1 MLAQALE
8 PPVLVPAPV
17 TSGYKYDEP
26 IAARPPAPDG
36 GAKLA
41 TALPI
46 RDIAHPGGGVSP
58 YQSGQSV
65 KLPVADA
72 APSAPTIA
80 DASLKLA
87 AARRAAY
94 PEPLVPNQGHSLL
107 LMILLIGLI
116 AFAALFV
123 VGYFVGQFLIK

>member
-1 MLAQALE
+1 L
-8 PPVLVPAPV
+8 PAA
-17 TSGYKYDEP
+17 E
-26 IAARPPAPDG
+26 I
-36 GAKLA
+36 
-41 TALPI
+41 
-46 RDIAHPGGGVSP
+46 
-58 YQSGQSV
+58 
-65 KLPVADA
+65 

-94 PEPLVPNQGHSLL
+94 PQPKAQSQNRSPL

-123 VGYFVGQFLIK
+123 VGYVIGQFLIH